1 MKYPIP
7 FFLFAILMILLS
19 TNCDQG
25 SSACPSNA
33 SRDVDGEC
41 VCNEGF
47 VEDSEGDCVPI
58 DCPENS
64 TLNPATKECECMEGY
79 IKTTDGT
86 CIPDPGV
93 NCPENS
99 TYNASTQACEC
110 NEGFELNEDGECVEK
125 VDCPPNSSYSEATDA
140 CECDEGY
147 EEDYYG
153 DCIKKE
159 EEEDCPENATYIEAE
174 DRCQCNSGYYPSTD
188 GESCVIFQADSWY
201 GIYEV
206 SQSCSGSGGDTYFI
220 NVEELPNQPDFVSI
234 VGLFGFIE
242 FTTLRLNETRT
253 GAVFQD
259 GEIIGGKPASGEIS
273 WDLLPDGTITN
284 LLLDATYDGESCTG
298 TFDVVEENENPCPDN
313 ATFSNLKCV
322 CDAGYREVPAT
333 GDCAAWNPYGDY
345 DLDQSCSGLG
355 DSDYM
360 VRIGQDTYQ
369 GDPNFIL
376 IQNLFE
382 SNQGVRCE
390 LNDELTGATVAP
402 NQYIF
407 SGQHS
412 EQLLVTGEIRWG
424 LREDGTFQDVAFTY
438 QTDTGDACTAD
449 LTPQ

>member
-1 MKYPIP
+1 MQPRPHQQPAEVSGARQINGIPVQITSTMKYPIP

-41 VCNEGF
+41 GCNEGF

-159 EEEDCPENATYIEAE
+159 EEEDCPEKC
-174 DRCQCNSGYYPSTD
+174 DLHR
-188 GESCVIFQADSWY
+188 
-201 GIYEV
+201 
-206 SQSCSGSGGDTYFI
+206 GGGP
-220 NVEELPNQPDFVSI
+220 LPVQ
-234 VGLFGFIE
+234 FG
-242 FTTLRLNETRT
+242 
-253 GAVFQD
+253 
-259 GEIIGGKPASGEIS
+259 
-273 WDLLPDGTITN
+273 LLPFDGWRE
-284 LLLDATYDGESCTG
+284 LRH
-298 TFDVVEENENPCPDN
+298 
-313 ATFSNLKCV
+313 FSS
-322 CDAGYREVPAT
+322 R
-333 GDCAAWNPYGDY
+333 
-345 DLDQSCSGLG
+345 
-355 DSDYM
+355 
-360 VRIGQDTYQ
+360 
-369 GDPNFIL
+369 
-376 IQNLFE
+376 
-382 SNQGVRCE
+382 
-390 LNDELTGATVAP
+390 
-402 NQYIF
+402 
-407 SGQHS
+407 
-412 EQLLVTGEIRWG
+412 
-424 LREDGTFQDVAFTY
+424 
-438 QTDTGDACTAD
+438 
-449 LTPQ
+449 